1 MSSSPPVSTTLGALN
16 ATTGKR
22 QVRDGYVT
30 VVVGGTF
37 VGTLTARVTPSGG
50 ELASGATEPASVA
63 ESVTI
68 TAPGRY
74 TYGPYAGRW
83 DVDVAMT
90 AYTSGAA
97 NVAIGAG
104 SFGVR

>member
-1 MSSSPPVSTTLGALN
+1 MSSSAPVSTTLGALN

-37 VGTLTARVTPSGG
+37 SGTLSVRVSPSGG
-50 ELASGATEPASVA
+50 ERAAGANEPANVA
-63 ESVTI
+63 EAVTI
-68 TAPGRY
+68 TTPGRY

-90 AYTSGAA
+90 LYSSGAA
-97 NVAIGAG
+97 DVAIGVG